1 MGKQVGKG
9 WGMVLIRAATANQGT
24 LSELFAAKVR
34 TNYCGLFETPA
45 SIEKR
50 ATQCSVLL

>member
-45 SIEKR
+45 SIEKW

>member
-9 WGMVLIRAATANQGT
+9 WGMIRAATANQGT

-50 ATQCSVLL
+50 ATQCSVPV